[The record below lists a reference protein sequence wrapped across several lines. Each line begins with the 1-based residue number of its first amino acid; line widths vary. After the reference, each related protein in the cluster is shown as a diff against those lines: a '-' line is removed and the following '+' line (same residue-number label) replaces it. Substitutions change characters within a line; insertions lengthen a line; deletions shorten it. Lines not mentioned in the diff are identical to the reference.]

1 MGILPPKWVYTQGKN
16 YKMVLNMTENMRIQL
31 KISKSGKKGYRIP
44 SVPLKKLA
52 TMSKMENKTWHITL
66 GFLILEAF

>member
-1 MGILPPKWVYTQGKN
+1 
-16 YKMVLNMTENMRIQL
+16 MTEKMRIQL

-44 SVPLKKLA
+44 SVPMKKLT